1 MSAFTPIEGAYSNH
15 IGGGFTHPITG
26 TVYFLVTWRQNS
38 QGPYRLQVW
47 EDAPPYGDPK
57 MIREW
62 ITGTDAAGPGP
73 WGYGTCTWMPDGS
86 LYVAAPGGVDGSSVK
101 PAIHV
106 ELNVF
111 PPIPPGGMQGPK
123 GDPGPAFLGGVTQ
136 GEPGAIEVRGS
147 NYAYIDLSTAADG
160 DFGFRLI
167 RTATGAEIHVRGKLV
182 VRTDKGITEL

>member
-1 MSAFTPIEGAYSNH
+1 MSVFIPIASSYSNH

-26 TVYFLVTWRQNS
+26 SVYFLVTFRANS

-57 MIREW
+57 LIREW
-62 ITGTDAAGPGP
+62 VTGTEAAGPGP
-73 WGYGTCTWMPDGS
+73 WGYGTCTWTPDGS

-106 ELNVF
+106 EPNLF
-111 PPIPPGGMQGPK
+111 PPIAFGAK
-123 GDPGPAFLGGVTQ
+123 GDPGPPGPAFLGGVTQ
-136 GEPGAIEVRGS
+136 GEPGAIEVRGGG
-147 NYAYIDLSTAADG
+147 YAYIDLSTTTDG

-167 RTATGAEIHVRGKLV
+167 RTAGGAEIHVRGKLTI
-182 VRTDKGITEL
+182 RTDRGVTEL